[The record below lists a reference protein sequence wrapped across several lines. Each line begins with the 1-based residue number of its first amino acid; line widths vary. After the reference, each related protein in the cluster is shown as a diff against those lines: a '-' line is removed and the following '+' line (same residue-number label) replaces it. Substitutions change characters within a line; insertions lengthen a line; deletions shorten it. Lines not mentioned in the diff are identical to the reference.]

1 MENLYFYSQKTSKLA
16 DYYYPACCKVAY
28 LYVPYNLKPVDP
40 KGDPK

>member
-16 DYYYPACCKVAY
+16 YYYYPACCKVAY
-28 LYVPYNLKPVDP
+28 FYVPYNLKPVDP